1 MSGYVFFIKIPIFMM
16 MELVSFVS
24 ACLALL
30 GALSKRD
37 DVAFTF
43 GRNTIK
49 PFVPFFMATSIWC
62 IHYIILFRAMGLE
75 HNTVGLLYPLMSYLF
90 VVFGFYCAIKV
101 IDLGF
106 AFSNYVSGAIIGL
119 FIATDHIVDKY
130 ALAHSGTG
138 PVMGAGLNVHS
149 LVLVLSFVMLWSSIV
164 GYLTD
169 YFKNHE
175 IISHLKTIA
184 YTDNLTNLSNRN
196 ALNDHF
202 GEMLAKSAQTAKNFA
217 CMMIDLNKFKDI
229 NDTYG
234 HLVGDEILR
243 VIGGKLKDVFEKT
256 HDFIGRLGGDEFIV
270 LASYEHVV
278 EIEALSD
285 TIYRLVVEAHCVNDI
300 PLQVGCCIGISLF
313 PEDGTTQKSLMGHA
327 DISLY
332 EMKKN
337 HRDGVCFY
345 NKGSV
350 RTVFAPDVPASV

>member
-1 MSGYVFFIKIPIFMM
+1 MII
-16 MELVSFVS
+16 ELISFVS

-30 GALSKRD
+30 GALYKRD

-43 GRNTIK
+43 GRKTLKAFI
-49 PFVPFFMATSIWC
+49 PFFMATSIWC
-62 IHYIILFRAMGLE
+62 IHYIILFRTMGLE
-75 HNTVGLLYPLMSYLF
+75 HNTVGLLYPFLSYLF
-90 VVFGFYCAIKV
+90 VVSGFYCAVKV

-106 AFSNYVSGAIIGL
+106 YFSNYVSGAIIGL

-138 PVMGAGLNVHS
+138 LVVGAGLNVHS
-149 LVLVLSFVMLWSSIV
+149 FVLLLSFVMLWSSIV

-169 YFKNHE
+169 YLKNHE
-175 IISHLKTIA
+175 IISHLTTIA

-202 GEMLAKSAQTAKNFA
+202 ADMLANNARTATNFA

-234 HLVGDEILR
+234 HLIGDEILR
-243 VIGGKLKDVFEKT
+243 IIGGKLKDIFEKT
-256 HDFIGRLGGDEFIV
+256 EHFIGRLGGDEFIV
-270 LASYEHVV
+270 LASYHHVAQ
-278 EIEALSD
+278 IEALSD

-300 PLQVGCCIGISLF
+300 PLRVGCCIGISLF

-337 HRDGVCFY
+337 LRDGVCFY
-345 NKGSV
+345 NKGAV
-350 RTVFAPDVPASV
+350 RTICVPNAPEPV